1 MINNVINLGK
11 IHHLCDD
18 KASKTTSICT
28 EGKSTAR
35 THAKPNSSGIQ
46 CLKTKLKKKKKRE
59 QRNLKTF
66 IKCFIYHHQAHGSEK
81 KTDQSIATNLTWHQE
96 F

>member
-1 MINNVINLGK
+1 MQNPTAQEFNALKRNL
-11 IHHLCDD
+11 
-18 KASKTTSICT
+18 
-28 EGKSTAR
+28 
-35 THAKPNSSGIQ
+35 
-46 CLKTKLKKKKKRE
+46 KKKKRE